1 MIQNLAV
8 DVDEEEYRLLY
19 FFAINFMFVFHND
32 LNGLLMRAHLL

>member
-8 DVDEEEYRLLY
+8 DEEKKKIDFCI